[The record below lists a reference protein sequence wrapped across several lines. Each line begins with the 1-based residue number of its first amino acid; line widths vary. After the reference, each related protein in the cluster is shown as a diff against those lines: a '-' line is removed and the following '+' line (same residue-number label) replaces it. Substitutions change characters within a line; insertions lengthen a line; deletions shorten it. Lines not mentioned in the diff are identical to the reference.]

1 MTRGRAKPRSQRQ
14 LRVGEE
20 IRHALARI
28 LGRGELRDPQL
39 AGIAV
44 TVTEVRVTADLKSA
58 HAFVLPFG
66 GGDPAAVAEALQRAA
81 PFLRGRLAH
90 EVTLRSLPALYFV
103 PDTSFDQAS
112 TIDRLLR
119 DPRVARDLDR
129 ENGDG
134 A

>member
-1 MTRGRAKPRSQRQ
+1 
-14 LRVGEE
+14 
-20 IRHALARI
+20 
-28 LGRGELRDPQL
+28 
-39 AGIAV
+39 
-44 TVTEVRVTADLKSA
+44 
-58 HAFVLPFG
+58 
-66 GGDPAAVAEALQRAA
+66 VAEALQRAA